1 VTIVAEGRI
10 LIIDDEQRLRTNL
23 ELLLGHEGYAVTT
36 AANGTEGVA
45 CLQDAR
51 FDLVI
56 TDIKMAGLSGF
67 DVMEYIAAHAP
78 ETPVIVITGYASTPS
93 AVEALRKGAYDYISK
108 PFEVEMI
115 KIAIERALE
124 KGRLQRALKCHME
137 ELERRVAERTRALE
151 VMNEKLNH
159 SLDQLKATQ
168 NQLIQTEKLSAL
180 GELISGFAHELNNPL
195 TSVLGYA
202 ELLAKSV
209 SWSDQTRPMVEKLR
223 QEAMR
228 CYQIV
233 KNLLGFAR
241 KQKPEKKLVNINTV
255 CGKVLDLLTYQFK
268 MNNITVVQEFS
279 ADLPRLMAD
288 EHQLQQVLVNI
299 LTNAYQAL
307 SKSQRCGR
315 VTVTTTYDE
324 SQVTIRIADNGPGI
338 APHIQHRIF
347 DPFFTTKEDGTGL
360 GLSLSY
366 GIIKEHS
373 GEITVDSIPDSGT
386 TFTIVLP
393 CTDKP
398 QPDVA
403 TRAPEALATLNTK
416 KILVV
421 DDEPAILQ
429 LLVDILRLLGHQAD
443 AVDDGREA
451 IKKLDSDTY
460 DLIICD
466 LKMPDIDGYQMYHFL
481 RSQHPEAIRGL
492 IVTSGD
498 TVSEKY
504 RTFLDETGC
513 HFLPKP
519 FRIEDVRQLL
529 SRVVG
534 ETNA

>member
-1 VTIVAEGRI
+1 MAEGRI
-10 LIIDDEQRLRTNL
+10 LIIDDEKRLRMNL
-23 ELLLGHEGYAVTT
+23 KLLLGHEGYTVTT
-36 AANGTEGVA
+36 AANGTEGVT
-45 CLQDAR
+45 CLQDTT

-67 DVMEYIAAHAP
+67 DVMEYIATRSP

-115 KIAIERALE
+115 KISIERALE
-124 KGRLQRALKCHME
+124 KGRLQRELKRHME
-137 ELERRVAERTRALE
+137 DLERRVAERTRALE

-159 SLDQLKATQ
+159 SLEQLKATQ
-168 NQLIQTEKLSAL
+168 DQLIQTEKLSAL

-202 ELLAKSV
+202 ELLSRSAACPERSG
-209 SWSDQTRPMVEKLR
+209 PMVEKIR

-228 CYQIV
+228 CHQIV

-241 KQKPEKKLVNINTV
+241 KQKPEKKLVNVNTV
-255 CGKVLDLLTYQFK
+255 CSKVLDLLTYQFK
-268 MNNITVVQEFS
+268 VNNVTVVQEFTAS
-279 ADLPRLMAD
+279 LPKLMAD

-307 SKSQRCGR
+307 SKSQRSGQ
-315 VTVTTTYDE
+315 VTVTTTYDA
-324 SQVTIRIADNGPGI
+324 SQVSIRIADNGPGM
-338 APHIQHRIF
+338 APEVRHRIF
-347 DPFFTTKEDGTGL
+347 DPFFTTKEAGTGL

-366 GIIKEHS
+366 GIIKEHG
-373 GEITVDSIPDSGT
+373 GEITVDSVPHTGT
-386 TFTIVLP
+386 TFTILLP
-393 CTDKP
+393 RTDEP

-403 TRAPEALATLNTK
+403 TQAPTTLGTLDTK

-429 LLVDILRLLGHQAD
+429 LLVDILRHLGHQAD
-443 AVDDGREA
+443 TVANGREA

-460 DLIICD
+460 DLIFCD
-466 LKMPDIDGYQMYHFL
+466 LKMPDIDGYQVYHFL
-481 RSQHPEAIRGL
+481 RSQHPESVRGL

-498 TVSEKY
+498 TVSEEH

-519 FRIEDVRQLL
+519 FRIEDVQQLI
-529 SRVVG
+529 SQVVAQ
-534 ETNA
+534 TNV